1 MSTAS
6 APTSLANQP
15 RAKLGYAWYVVII
28 LTTLYMLSFVDRTI
42 LSLLVG
48 SIKRD
53 LGISDTRIGLLQGL
67 SFALFYTIMGL
78 PLGRLADTRSRR
90 NLVAACVVVWSIFTS
105 ACSVAKSF
113 WSLFFTRIGV
123 GVGEAGLSPAAYSL
137 ISDYFPPEK
146 LGVAI
151 SVYYMGVFLGSSL
164 ALLVGGVV
172 VDTMARIHTVTLPLL
187 GTIASWR
194 VTFLIV
200 GLPGLLGAML
210 VYTIKEPLRLNML
223 KSAQG
228 GVAKVSFGE
237 ALGQMRIRWQS
248 LGGISLAMVFQ
259 SMANYALVSWG
270 PAYFSRV
277 HGWTAGQSGKALA
290 TILLIAGCGGM
301 YIGGRL
307 SDLWQKRGLD
317 EAPMRVM
324 VIGAI
329 GTGVLLPI
337 GTLLSDVRW
346 TLALLFAGVFFL
358 ALPMGI
364 SAAALQRIFPNQV
377 RGMVSALYLFILN
390 IGGLTLGPLLP
401 GVFNDYL
408 FHNGKMIGYSL
419 SITMARRRPM
429 LITLLAASAL
439 SCALSDDG
447 GHHRRG
453 LTRPPGPSE
462 AVDPSKVPAFTCR
475 VSKGKP

>member
-1 MSTAS
+1 MTPAS
-6 APTSLANQP
+6 APSRSSNQP
-15 RAKLGYAWYVVII
+15 ATSLGYAWYVVII
-28 LTTLYMLSFVDRTI
+28 LTALYMLSFVDRTI

-53 LGISDTRIGLLQGL
+53 LGISDTRVGLLQGL

-90 NLVAACVVVWSIFTS
+90 NLIAAGVVVWSIFTS
-105 ACSVAKSF
+105 ACSASKSF
-113 WSLFFTRIGV
+113 WSLFLTRIGV
-123 GVGEAGLSPAAYSL
+123 GVGEAGLTPAAYSL

-200 GLPGLLGAML
+200 GLPGLLFALL
-210 VYTIKEPLRLNML
+210 VYTIKEPLRRNML
-223 KSAQG
+223 RSAQG
-228 GVAKVSFGE
+228 EVARVTFAQSF
-237 ALGQMRIRWQS
+237 GQMRIRWQS
-248 LGGISLAMVFQ
+248 VGGISLAMVFQ
-259 SMANYALVSWG
+259 SMANYALISWG
-270 PAYFSRV
+270 PTYFSRV
-277 HGWTAGQSGKALA
+277 HGWTPGQSGKALA
-290 TILLIAGCGGM
+290 AILLIAGCGGM
-301 YIGGRL
+301 YTGGRL
-307 SDLWQKRGLD
+307 SDRWQRRGLD

-329 GTGVLLPI
+329 GTILLLPI
-337 GTLLSDVRW
+337 GTLLPDVRW
-346 TLALLFAGVFFL
+346 TLALLYAGVFCL

-377 RGMVSALYLFILN
+377 RGVVSALYLFVLN

-419 SITMARRRPM
+419 SITMGGAAVLM
-429 LITLLAASAL
+429 LLTLLASYR
-439 SCALSDDG
+439 
-447 GHHRRG
+447 HYRRHYQLM
-453 LTRPPGPSE
+453 LTTT
-462 AVDPSKVPAFTCR
+462 AA
-475 VSKGKP
+475 

>member
-1 MSTAS
+1 MTTAPAPSLRPNQPTAS
-6 APTSLANQP
+6 
-15 RAKLGYAWYVVII
+15 LGYAWYVVII
-28 LTTLYMLSFVDRTI
+28 LTALYMLSFVDRTI

-67 SFALFYTIMGL
+67 SFALFYTLMGL

-90 NLVAACVVVWSIFTS
+90 NLIAASVVVWSLFTS
-105 ACSVAKSF
+105 FCSAAKSF

-123 GVGEAGLSPAAYSL
+123 GVGEAGLSPAAYSI
-137 ISDYFPPEK
+137 ISDYFPPDR

-151 SVYYMGVFLGSSL
+151 SVYYMGVFLGSGM
-164 ALLVGGVV
+164 ALLVGGIV

-200 GLPGLLGAML
+200 GLPGLLFAML
-210 VYTIKEPLRLNML
+210 VYTIKEPLRRNML

-228 GVAKVSFGE
+228 EVARLSFVQS
-237 ALGQMRIRWQS
+237 LGQMRIRWQS
-248 LGGISLAMVFQ
+248 LGGISLGMVFQ

-270 PAYFSRV
+270 PTYFSRV
-277 HGWTAGQSGKALA
+277 HGWTPGQSGKALA

-301 YIGGRL
+301 YTGGRL
-307 SDLWQKRGLD
+307 SDRWQRRGLD

-324 VIGAI
+324 VLGAI
-329 GTGVLLPI
+329 GTIVLLPI
-337 GTLLSDVRW
+337 GTLLPDVRW

-390 IGGLTLGPLLP
+390 IGGQTLGPLLP

-419 SITMARRRPM
+419 SITMGGAAVLM
-429 LITLLAASAL
+429 LITFLAAYRHYREHYQMMLA
-439 SCALSDDG
+439 A
-447 GHHRRG
+447 
-453 LTRPPGPSE
+453 TV
-462 AVDPSKVPAFTCR
+462 AA
-475 VSKGKP
+475 

>member
-1 MSTAS
+1 MSPAS
-6 APTSLANQP
+6 VTSTRANQP
-15 RAKLGYAWYVVII
+15 KASLGYAWYVVIV
-28 LTTLYMLSFVDRTI
+28 LTGLYMLSFVDRTI
-42 LSLLVG
+42 LGLLVG

-90 NLVAACVVVWSIFTS
+90 NLIAAGVVVWSLFTS
-105 ACSVAKSF
+105 ACSIAKSF

-123 GVGEAGLSPAAYSL
+123 GIGEAGLSPAAYSL
-137 ISDYFPPEK
+137 IADYFPPDK

-172 VDTMARIHTVTLPLL
+172 VDIMSRVHTVTLPLL

-194 VTFLIV
+194 VTFLVV
-200 GLPGLLGAML
+200 GLPGLLCALL
-210 VYTIKEPLRLNML
+210 VYTIREPIRLNML
-223 KSAQG
+223 RNAQG
-228 GVAKVSFGE
+228 ETAKVSFGQ
-237 ALGQMRIRWQS
+237 AMTQMGMRWQS
-248 LGGISLAMVFQ
+248 VAGISLGMVFQ
-259 SMANYALVSWG
+259 SMANYALVSWA
-270 PAYFSRV
+270 PTYFVRV
-277 HGWTAGQSGKALA
+277 HGWTPGQSGKALA

-301 YIGGRL
+301 YTGGRL
-307 SDLWQKRGLD
+307 SDRWQRKGLD

-324 VIGAI
+324 VLGAI
-329 GTGVLLPI
+329 GTILLLPV

-346 TLALLFAGVFFL
+346 TLAFLFAGVFAL

-364 SAAALQRIFPNQV
+364 SASALQRIFPNQV
-377 RGMVSALYLFILN
+377 RGVVSALYLFVLN
-390 IGGLTLGPLLP
+390 IGGLSLGPLLP

-419 SITMARRRPM
+419 SITMGGAAVLM
-429 LITLLAASAL
+429 LITFLAAYRHYRTHYRMMVATT
-439 SCALSDDG
+439 A
-447 GHHRRG
+447 
-453 LTRPPGPSE
+453 
-462 AVDPSKVPAFTCR
+462 AA
-475 VSKGKP
+475 

>member
-1 MSTAS
+1 VTPAS
-6 APTSLANQP
+6 APSSIANQP
-15 RAKLGYAWYVVII
+15 RTSLRYAWYVVIV
-28 LTTLYMLSFVDRTI
+28 LTALYMLSFVDRTI

-67 SFALFYTIMGL
+67 SFALFYTVMGL

-90 NLVAACVVVWSIFTS
+90 NLIAGGVVVWSLFTS
-105 ACSVAKSF
+105 ACAIAKSF

-137 ISDYFPPEK
+137 ISDYFPPDK

-194 VTFLIV
+194 VTFLVV
-200 GLPGLLGAML
+200 GLPGFLCALL
-210 VYTIKEPLRLNML
+210 VYTIKEPLRRNTLR
-223 KSAQG
+223 SAQG
-228 GVAKVSFGE
+228 EIAQVSFVQ
-237 ALGQMRIRWQS
+237 AFAQMRIRWQS
-248 LGGISLAMVFQ
+248 VGGISIAMVFQ

-270 PAYFSRV
+270 PTYFSRV
-277 HGWTAGQSGKALA
+277 HGWTPGQSGKALA

-301 YIGGRL
+301 YTGGRL
-307 SDLWQKRGLD
+307 SDRWQRRGLD

-324 VIGAI
+324 VLGGI
-329 GTGVLLPI
+329 GTVLLLPI
-337 GTLLSDVRW
+337 GTLLPDVRW

-377 RGMVSALYLFILN
+377 RGVVSALYLFVLN
-390 IGGLTLGPLLP
+390 IGGLSLGPLLP
-401 GVFNDYL
+401 GVLNDYL
-408 FHNGKMIGYSL
+408 FHNGRMIGYSL
-419 SITMARRRPM
+419 SITMGGAAVLM
-429 LITLLAASAL
+429 LITFLAAYPHYRKHYQMMVATT
-439 SCALSDDG
+439 A
-447 GHHRRG
+447 
-453 LTRPPGPSE
+453 
-462 AVDPSKVPAFTCR
+462 AA
-475 VSKGKP
+475 

>member
-1 MSTAS
+1 MTPAS
-6 APTSLANQP
+6 APSKSSNPPATTLA
-15 RAKLGYAWYVVII
+15 YAWYVVII
-28 LTTLYMLSFVDRTI
+28 LTALYMLSFVDRTI

-48 SIKRD
+48 SIRRD

-90 NLVAACVVVWSIFTS
+90 NLIAAGVVVWSLFTS
-105 ACSVAKSF
+105 ACSASKSF
-113 WSLFFTRIGV
+113 WSLFLTRIGV

-137 ISDYFPPEK
+137 ISDYFPPER

-172 VDTMARIHTVTLPLL
+172 VDTMTRIHTVTLPLL

-200 GLPGLLGAML
+200 GLPGLLFALL
-210 VYTIKEPLRLNML
+210 VYTIKEPLRRNML
-223 KSAQG
+223 RSAQG
-228 GVAKVSFGE
+228 EVARVTFAQSF
-237 ALGQMRIRWQS
+237 GQMRIRWQS
-248 LGGISLAMVFQ
+248 VGGISLAMVFQ
-259 SMANYALVSWG
+259 SMANYALISWG
-270 PAYFSRV
+270 PTYFSRV

-290 TILLIAGCGGM
+290 AILLIAGCGGM
-301 YIGGRL
+301 YTGGRL
-307 SDLWQKRGLD
+307 SDRWQRRGLD

-324 VIGAI
+324 VLGAI
-329 GTGVLLPI
+329 GTILLLPI
-337 GTLLSDVRW
+337 GTLLPDVRW
-346 TLALLFAGVFFL
+346 TLALLYAGVFCL

-377 RGMVSALYLFILN
+377 RGVVSALYLFVLN

-408 FHNGKMIGYSL
+408 FHNGNMIGYSL
-419 SITMARRRPM
+419 SITMGGAAVLM
-429 LITLLAASAL
+429 LVTLLAAYRHYRRHYQLML
-439 SCALSDDG
+439 STTA
-447 GHHRRG
+447 
-453 LTRPPGPSE
+453 
-462 AVDPSKVPAFTCR
+462 A
-475 VSKGKP
+475 

>member
-1 MSTAS
+1 MTPAS
-6 APTSLANQP
+6 APSKSSNPPATSLA
-15 RAKLGYAWYVVII
+15 YAWYVVII
-28 LTTLYMLSFVDRTI
+28 LTALYMLSFVDRTI

-48 SIKRD
+48 SIRRD

-90 NLVAACVVVWSIFTS
+90 NLIAAGVVVWSLFTS
-105 ACSVAKSF
+105 ACSASKSF
-113 WSLFFTRIGV
+113 WSLFLTRIGV

-137 ISDYFPPEK
+137 ISDYFPPER

-172 VDTMARIHTVTLPLL
+172 VDTMTRIHTVTLPLL

-200 GLPGLLGAML
+200 GLPGLLFALL
-210 VYTIKEPLRLNML
+210 VYTIKEPLRRNML
-223 KSAQG
+223 RSAQG
-228 GVAKVSFGE
+228 EVARVTFAQSF
-237 ALGQMRIRWQS
+237 GQMRIRWQS
-248 LGGISLAMVFQ
+248 VGGISLAMVFQ
-259 SMANYALVSWG
+259 SMANYALISWG
-270 PAYFSRV
+270 PTYFSRV
-277 HGWTAGQSGKALA
+277 HGWTPGQSGKALA
-290 TILLIAGCGGM
+290 AILLIAGCGGM
-301 YIGGRL
+301 YTGGRL
-307 SDLWQKRGLD
+307 SDRWQRRGLD

-324 VIGAI
+324 VLGAI
-329 GTGVLLPI
+329 GTILLLPI
-337 GTLLSDVRW
+337 GTLLPDVRW
-346 TLALLFAGVFFL
+346 TLALLYAGVFCL

-377 RGMVSALYLFILN
+377 RGVVSALYLFVLN

-408 FHNGKMIGYSL
+408 FHNGNMIGYSL
-419 SITMARRRPM
+419 SITMGGAAVLM
-429 LITLLAASAL
+429 LVTLLAAYRHYRRHYQLML
-439 SCALSDDG
+439 STTA
-447 GHHRRG
+447 
-453 LTRPPGPSE
+453 
-462 AVDPSKVPAFTCR
+462 A
-475 VSKGKP
+475 

>member
-1 MSTAS
+1 MTPAPTTSTTAS
-6 APTSLANQP
+6 QP
-15 RAKLGYAWYVVII
+15 RTGLGYAWYVVIV
-28 LTTLYMLSFVDRTI
+28 LTALYMLSFVDRTI

-90 NLVAACVVVWSIFTS
+90 NLIAACVVVWSVFTS

-113 WSLFFTRIGV
+113 WALFFTRIGV

-137 ISDYFPPEK
+137 ISDYFPPER

-151 SVYYMGVFLGSSL
+151 SVYYMGVFLGSAL

-194 VTFLIV
+194 VTFLVV
-200 GLPGLLGAML
+200 GLPGFVCALL
-210 VYTIKEPLRLNML
+210 VYTIREPLRRNML

-228 GVAKVSFGE
+228 QTAQVSFGQ
-237 ALGQMRIRWQS
+237 AFVQMRMRWQS

-270 PAYFSRV
+270 PTYFSRV

-290 TILLIAGCGGM
+290 AILLIAGCGGM
-301 YIGGRL
+301 FTGGRL
-307 SDLWQKRGLD
+307 SDYWQKRGLD

-324 VIGAI
+324 VLGAI
-329 GTGVLLPI
+329 GTILLLPVA
-337 GTLLSDVRW
+337 TLLTDVRW
-346 TLALLFAGVFFL
+346 TLALLYAGVFAL

-377 RGMVSALYLFILN
+377 RGVVSALYLFILN
-390 IGGLTLGPLLP
+390 IGGLSLGPLLP

-419 SITMARRRPM
+419 SITMGGAAVLM
-429 LITLLAASAL
+429 LITLLAAYRHYRVHYQMMLA
-439 SCALSDDG
+439 
-447 GHHRRG
+447 
-453 LTRPPGPSE
+453 TT
-462 AVDPSKVPAFTCR
+462 VPA
-475 VSKGKP
+475 